1 MTRCGLNPFI
11 RRVFALAWFGTL
23 AVALQAGAQPA
34 PASNPPAPPAEVSGW
49 TALTPVQRSALAPL
63 KSEWSSLD
71 STRQQKWLEVASR
84 FPSMSADE
92 RARVQVRMSE
102 WVKMSPAERGRARQQ
117 FQEARQ
123 LSPGDRQARWQ
134 AYQALA
140 PAERN
145 ALAARNGADVAKPAR
160 PATAAAPASAP
171 KRNLV
176 TPQPA
181 AAPIKPVGPT
191 LVQAKPGVTTTLMS
205 QPASPPL
212 HHQAGLPKIAATQGF
227 VDPATLLPKR
237 GPQGAAI
244 ATPPDTAASQRRP

>member
-1 MTRCGLNPFI
+1 MTISGSNRFGRGVLSL
-11 RRVFALAWFGTL
+11 ALLATL
-23 AVALQAGAQPA
+23 ALPMQTGAQPSPVA
-34 PASNPPAPPAEVSGW
+34 KALAPPADTGGW
-49 TALTPVQRSALAPL
+49 AALTPVQRTALAPL

-92 RARVQVRMSE
+92 RARVQVRMSD

-123 LSPGDRQARWQ
+123 LSPEDRQARWQ
-134 AYQALA
+134 AYQALP
-140 PAERN
+140 PAQRN
-145 ALAARNGADVAKPAR
+145 ALAARNGVDAAKPAR
-160 PATAAAPASAP
+160 PATAATPASAP

-176 TPQPA
+176 TPEPA
-181 AAPIKPVGPT
+181 ATPTKPVGPT
-191 LVQAKPGVTTTLMS
+191 VVQAKPGVSTTLMS
-205 QPASPPL
+205 QPAAPPV
-212 HHQAGLPKIAATQGF
+212 HHQPGLPKINATKGF

-244 ATPPDTAASQRRP
+244 AAAPSTAASQRP

>member
-1 MTRCGLNPFI
+1 MTRGGSIPFI
-11 RRVFALAWFGTL
+11 RRLLALAWFGAL
-23 AVALQAGAQPA
+23 ALALQAGAQPTPA
-34 PASNPPAPPAEVSGW
+34 PNLPAPPAEVSGW
-49 TALTPVQRSALAPL
+49 TTLTPVQRSALAPL
-63 KSEWSSLD
+63 RSEWSSLD

-84 FPSMSADE
+84 FPSMSAAE
-92 RARVQVRMSE
+92 RARVQVRMAE
-102 WVKMSPAERGRARQQ
+102 WVRMSPAERGRARQQ

-145 ALAARNGADVAKPAR
+145 ALAARNGTAAKPAR
-160 PATAAAPASAP
+160 PATAAAPESAP

-181 AAPIKPVGPT
+181 ATPIKPVGPT

-244 ATPPDTAASQRRP
+244 ATPPGTAASQRRP